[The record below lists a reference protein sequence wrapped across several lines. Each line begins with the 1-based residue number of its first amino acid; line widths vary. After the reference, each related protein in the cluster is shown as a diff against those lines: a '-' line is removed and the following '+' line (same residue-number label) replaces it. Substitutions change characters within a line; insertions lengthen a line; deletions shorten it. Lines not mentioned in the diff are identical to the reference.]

1 MCGIAGIFRME
12 DPAGL
17 PSSVKR
23 MTEVLSHRGPDGEGF
38 FIREEKGIALGH
50 RRLSIIDLSEEA
62 NQPMISN
69 DGRYVMVFNG
79 EIYNYIELREKLL
92 AEGVAFHTTSD
103 TEVLLAAY
111 IQRKEKCLQ
120 DLDGMFAFA
129 IWDNEEGNLFC
140 ARDRFGEKPF
150 YYVYEPGK
158 YFAFASEI
166 KAIRTLPG
174 FDDIN
179 QQQLYNFLAFGY
191 VFTPNVP
198 QKTFFTKI
206 HKLPPAT
213 YCNVSGSVSLQ
224 EKPYWQLAN
233 QEDES
238 VRFEFAQHK
247 VNELLTTSIK
257 RRLRSDVPIGS
268 SLSGGLDSSII
279 VCLIDSFNT
288 DKSIRQNT
296 FSAKFPGFNKDESY
310 FIDKVIEQTK
320 VNPYFTYPTE
330 AGFLEAFEKL
340 CYYQDEPFGSASIFA
355 QWEVM
360 RLAKENHVTV
370 LLDGQGADEVLA
382 GYHQYYTPYFQE
394 LFLKNRSAYKV
405 QWQQYVHLQP
415 SRIPRDFKFYGGIFL
430 KNQKQY
436 FGWLKDKLDNKFK
449 DYFNAEFYRQNKR
462 SSFARNILTR
472 PSLNHELLKSVTDG
486 SLETLLRLAD
496 RNAMAHSREVR
507 LPFLSHE
514 LVEFLFTLPAE
525 YKIADG
531 WTKHVARKAF
541 ESILPQEIV
550 WRKDKIGYEPP
561 QKSWMAH
568 KKVQD
573 LIEESKRLLVKE
585 KILNEKVLRESILPS
600 GASERGNNSWN
611 YLMAGKLFG
620 LK

>member
-206 HKLPPAT
+206 HK
-213 YCNVSGSVSLQ
+213 
-224 EKPYWQLAN
+224 
-233 QEDES
+233 
-238 VRFEFAQHK
+238 
-247 VNELLTTSIK
+247 
-257 RRLRSDVPIGS
+257 
-268 SLSGGLDSSII
+268 
-279 VCLIDSFNT
+279 
-288 DKSIRQNT
+288 
-296 FSAKFPGFNKDESY
+296 
-310 FIDKVIEQTK
+310 
-320 VNPYFTYPTE
+320 
-330 AGFLEAFEKL
+330 
-340 CYYQDEPFGSASIFA
+340 
-355 QWEVM
+355 
-360 RLAKENHVTV
+360 
-370 LLDGQGADEVLA
+370 
-382 GYHQYYTPYFQE
+382 
-394 LFLKNRSAYKV
+394 
-405 QWQQYVHLQP
+405 
-415 SRIPRDFKFYGGIFL
+415 
-430 KNQKQY
+430 
-436 FGWLKDKLDNKFK
+436 
-449 DYFNAEFYRQNKR
+449 
-462 SSFARNILTR
+462 
-472 PSLNHELLKSVTDG
+472 
-486 SLETLLRLAD
+486 
-496 RNAMAHSREVR
+496 
-507 LPFLSHE
+507 
-514 LVEFLFTLPAE
+514 
-525 YKIADG
+525 
-531 WTKHVARKAF
+531 
-541 ESILPQEIV
+541 
-550 WRKDKIGYEPP
+550 
-561 QKSWMAH
+561 
-568 KKVQD
+568 
-573 LIEESKRLLVKE
+573 
-585 KILNEKVLRESILPS
+585 
-600 GASERGNNSWN
+600 
-611 YLMAGKLFG
+611 
-620 LK
+620 